1 MDTSPGP
8 RFLVNSVLLIILL
21 ILIAWIL
28 TRVTRADN
36 QAVAAFAIAIA
47 GLIAVLIRKYD
58 AQYERYLAHLI
69 MTIVLGGANVL
80 ALGVLV
86 LTFIVIRPLSVIA
99 ETPTSSPSST
109 ATAPLTTTAI
119 PTLEPTST
127 VTPMPT
133 LTETATPTFTPTNM
147 PTATYTST
155 ATLTETPT
163 ATSTATMTAT
173 STATPTNFLAVT
185 AFSPSTEEPTNS
197 PMPTE
202 TPTLNPVESTSMLFC
217 LYIEPID
224 IPGFQPYSIVFRN
237 TPVVGLSF
245 PTALQA
251 QVTLVGNQ
259 VEMEIYNQAN
269 FTSQGTVHSE
279 ALNGTSSVIGT
290 CSNLN
295 INFATRPI
303 TIYPDDMIVIS
314 SNWVGDVQTSLVGG
328 VEINISRSLLPVQ
341 ILQIGNDNLE
351 IQFPFIQSQTSIQ
364 IDAND
369 GVTSLLFGNSN
380 LAIQS
385 NDRSIE
391 YIYQPSEFVRILL
404 TQ

>member
-1 MDTSPGP
+1 LDKKPKNRWLSLLNGILLVI
-8 RFLVNSVLLIILL
+8 FLSLFFGLVIVVTDEQSQAAMGAATIICSLIAYLFRDELASYVDNIYGTIVLIILI
-21 ILIAWIL
+21 IL
-28 TRVTRADN
+28 V
-36 QAVAAFAIAIA
+36 
-47 GLIAVLIRKYD
+47 
-58 AQYERYLAHLI
+58 
-69 MTIVLGGANVL
+69 
-80 ALGVLV
+80 
-86 LTFIVIRPLSVIA
+86 VIA
-99 ETPTSSPSST
+99 LLSISSSPPPPPTETPTPSTVATLTEALTSTPT
-109 ATAPLTTTAI
+109 AT

-133 LTETATPTFTPTNM
+133 LTEMSTPTLTPTNI

-155 ATLTETPT
+155 STLTETPT

-202 TPTLNPVESTSMLFC
+202 TPTLNPVGSTSMLFC
-217 LYIEPID
+217 LYIEPIG

-303 TIYPDDMIVIS
+303 TIYPVDMIVIS
-314 SNWVGDVQTSLVGG
+314 SDWEGDVQESLVGG